1 MNLLQDIQNLNEGRD
16 REVGE
21 DLNNVDL
28 LGGTIVIEIENIIKA
43 PHLGIGTLIDLLFRP
58 LMID

>member
-1 MNLLQDIQNLNEGRD
+1 LERTELIVVQNLKEGRD

-28 LGGTIVIEIENIIKA
+28 LGVVMIVIEVCFLSLQHKSLAE
-43 PHLGIGTLIDLLFRP
+43 
-58 LMID
+58 

>member
-1 MNLLQDIQNLNEGRD
+1 MVVQSLKEGRD

-28 LGGTIVIEIENIIKA
+28 LRGMIVIEVCSNCLNKE
-43 PHLGIGTLIDLLFRP
+43 GV
-58 LMID
+58 

>member
-1 MNLLQDIQNLNEGRD
+1 LGRRELTVVQNLKEGKD

-28 LGGTIVIEIENIIKA
+28 LVGDMTVIEVCSIFSDTE
-43 PHLGIGTLIDLLFRP
+43 GV
-58 LMID
+58 

>member
-1 MNLLQDIQNLNEGRD
+1 MVVQNLKEGRD

-28 LGGTIVIEIENIIKA
+28 LVGTIVIEVC
-43 PHLGIGTLIDLLFRP
+43 LIFSEQGGNGG
-58 LMID
+58 